1 MVKNKL
7 FGFTLIEVMV
17 VILILG
23 VLLVLALPNIS
34 SLGHGTR
41 LSSYSNRFLLTLF
54 LARSEAIK
62 RNSWVVVCKSNDG
75 TSCNPD
81 GYWSQGW
88 IVFTD
93 RNNNIQVD
101 QNEDLLLVEKALE
114 PDWVVFGNLNVAK
127 YVSYSSTGS
136 SKLVGG
142 GFQAGRIS
150 VCKKTET
157 NAVSSRVVIN
167 SAGRPRTERVTL
179 PSCPCV
185 NC

>member
-1 MVKNKL
+1 MVKNKF

-23 VLLVLALPNIS
+23 VLLVLALPSIS
-34 SLGHGTR
+34 SIGHGAR
-41 LSSYSNRFLLTLF
+41 LSSYSNRFLFTLF
-54 LARSEAIK
+54 LARSEAVK

-75 TSCNPD
+75 ASCNSD

-88 IVFTD
+88 IVFAD

-101 QNEDLLLVEKALE
+101 QGEDLLLVEKALDQ
-114 PDWVVFGNLNVAK
+114 DWVVFGNLYVAK
-127 YVSYSSTGS
+127 YVSYSGTGS

-142 GFQAGRIS
+142 GFQAGRIA
-150 VCKKTET
+150 VCKKAEA
-157 NAVSSRVVIN
+157 NAVSSRIVIN

>member
-1 MVKNKL
+1 MKNKL
-7 FGFTLIEVMV
+7 FGFTLIEVLV
-17 VILILG
+17 VISILG
-23 VLLVLALPNIS
+23 ILLVLALPNIS
-34 SLGHGTR
+34 SFGHGAR
-41 LSSYSNRFLLTLF
+41 LSSYSNRFLFSLF

-75 TSCNPD
+75 VSCSPD

-88 IVFTD
+88 IVFAD

-101 QNEDLLLVEKALE
+101 QGEDLLLVEKALE
-114 PDWVVFGNLNVAK
+114 PDWVVFGNLYVAK

-142 GFQAGRIS
+142 AFQAGRIT
-150 VCKKTET
+150 VCKKAQT

-185 NC
+185 GC

>member
-1 MVKNKL
+1 MVKKNI
-7 FGFTLIEVMV
+7 FGFTLIEALI
-17 VILILG
+17 VISILG
-23 VLLVLALPNIS
+23 VFLVFALPNIS
-34 SLGHGTR
+34 GFGHGAR
-41 LSSYSNRFLLTLF
+41 LSSYSNRFLFSLY

-75 TSCNPD
+75 ASCNPD

-88 IVFTD
+88 IVFSD

-101 QNEDLLLVEKALE
+101 QGEDLLLVEMALE
-114 PDWVVFGNLNVAK
+114 PDWVIFGNLHVAK

-142 GFQAGRIS
+142 AFQAGRIT
-150 VCKKTET
+150 VCKKTQA
-157 NAVSSRVVIN
+157 NSVSSRIVIN

-179 PSCPCV
+179 PFCS
-185 NC
+185 